1 MKPGEQPAPREFDAH
16 AGVIVRHPFLR
27 IDHFPALVEIARAG
41 GDVGMLFRHA
51 LPGARIAV
59 LEGKP
64 LGVGAVAQDHRIAAF
79 GDRAKHVGAQNKAVV
94 HGDRHVPIDAH
105 AVAGLAALLERL
117 AVACDRRHAGFA
129 FER

>member
-1 MKPGEQPAPREFDAH
+1 
-16 AGVIVRHPFLR
+16 
-27 IDHFPALVEIARAG
+27 
-41 GDVGMLFRHA
+41 MLFRHT

-64 LGVGAVAQDHRIAAF
+64 LGIGTVGQDHRIAAF
-79 GDRAKHVGAQNKAVV
+79 GDGPEHVGAQDKTVV

-105 AVAGLAALLERL
+105 AVAGFAALLERL

-129 FER
+129 FQR